1 MHKLH
6 FTSTSIILAL
16 ILLAMG
22 RIPVWTW
29 LVQRDDS
36 LRLAR
41 MIAKAARHTQ
51 RSQADSPDDERLT
64 RRTRALDGA
73 FGRIVIQVQ
82 SRVMA

>member
-1 MHKLH
+1 
-6 FTSTSIILAL
+6 
-16 ILLAMG
+16 MG

-51 RSQADSPDDERLT
+51 RSQADSPDDDRLT
-64 RRTRALDGA
+64 RRTRIKLVIDVLSQCSHRDSQRLNLGA
-73 FGRIVIQVQ
+73 
-82 SRVMA
+82 